1 MNTLYTV
8 RQVQDI
14 LKVDRITIYRMLQDG
29 RLKGMKIG
37 QQWRFSQ
44 DEVQRL
50 LGGNEPGSPALPQ
63 MALADSSFPT
73 HCIQTIQNLF
83 SEISTL
89 PGFTVDLNGE
99 LLTEISKPS
108 NLMLHMLGTVQGR
121 DTCRQTWIQIVKE
134 TATHNGVMQS
144 REGFY
149 FAAAPVYDMDTHIG
163 AFISGQFY
171 ASKPDHYEEALRVAE
186 IARKYQLDA
195 AVLQEE
201 IKHTPVIPVEKHPDV
216 AAWVLAASHAMQSIL
231 KERTG
236 FLLRLQQ
243 IADLTQLS

>member
-29 RLKGMKIG
+29 RLKGIKIG

-44 DEVQRL
+44 DEVERL
-50 LGGNEPGSPALPQ
+50 LGKVDTGISNSPQ
-63 MALADSSFPT
+63 MTLADSSFPT
-73 HCIQTIQNLF
+73 HCVQTIQNLF
-83 SEISTL
+83 SEISNL
-89 PGFTVDLNGE
+89 PGLTVDLNGE

-108 NLMLHMLGTVQGR
+108 SMMIQMLGNIQGR
-121 DTCRQTWIQIVKE
+121 EKCRDTWKQIVIE
-134 TATHNGVMQS
+134 SATRNGVMQTE
-144 REGFY
+144 EGFY
-149 FAAAPVYDMDTHIG
+149 FAAAPVYDMDAHIG
-163 AFISGQFY
+163 AFVSGQFY
-171 ASKPDHYEEALRVAE
+171 AYKPDPYEEAHRVTE

-195 AVLQEE
+195 TMLQEE
-201 IKHTPVIPVEKHPDV
+201 IKHTPVIPVEKHPEV
-216 AAWVLAASHAMQSIL
+216 SAWVLAASHAMQSIL

>member
-50 LGGNEPGSPALPQ
+50 LGGNEPGSSALPQ
-63 MALADSSFPT
+63 VPLADSSFPT
-73 HCIQTIQNLF
+73 HCVQTIQNLF
-83 SEISTL
+83 SEISNL
-89 PGFTVDLNGE
+89 PGLTVDLNGE

-108 NLMLHMLGTVQGR
+108 SMMLRMLGTIQGR
-121 DTCRQTWIQIVKE
+121 NLCRETWIQIVRE
-134 TATHNGVMQS
+134 SAVTSGVMQS

-149 FAAAPVYDMDTHIG
+149 FAAAPVYDTDAHIG

-171 ASKPDHYEEALRVAE
+171 ASKPDPYEELQRVSE

-195 AVLQEE
+195 GMLQEE
-201 IKHTPVIPVEKHPDV
+201 IKRTPVIPFERHPDV
-216 AAWVLAASHAMQSIL
+216 AAWVLAASHAIQSIL

-236 FLLRLQQ
+236 FILRLQQ